1 MSLQEQLVY
10 YWPELVLSLEQTAIM
25 MGISL
30 SVALLVG
37 LPLGM
42 ALYLTHPKVQQREH
56 WAYWVFNALI
66 SVIRSFPF
74 LLFVVV
80 LIPVVRFLIGRAF
93 GPVPA
98 SFPLSIV
105 AIAIFARL
113 VEQVLLDIPNEIR
126 LLADSLG
133 ATTRQYIWHFLLVEG
148 RSGLVLAFT
157 TTIVSMTSY
166 STVMGIIG
174 GGGIGD
180 FAIRYGYQSYQYG
193 IMYVAILIMVGFV
206 FVVQMLGNQLAHQ
219 LDKRK

>member
-66 SVIRSFPF
+66 SIIRSFPF

-80 LIPVVRFLIGRAF
+80 LIPVVRFLIGRASSSIVSVKYRSDCYF
-93 GPVPA
+93 RAVSRA
-98 SFPLSIV
+98 SF
-105 AIAIFARL
+105 A
-113 VEQVLLDIPNEIR
+113 
-126 LLADSLG
+126 
-133 ATTRQYIWHFLLVEG
+133 
-148 RSGLVLAFT
+148 
-157 TTIVSMTSY
+157 
-166 STVMGIIG
+166 
-174 GGGIGD
+174 
-180 FAIRYGYQSYQYG
+180 
-193 IMYVAILIMVGFV
+193 
-206 FVVQMLGNQLAHQ
+206 
-219 LDKRK
+219 